1 MSNLNR
7 IFHRAASSLLSIS
20 SQPLPVPHTSR
31 RSITEDR
38 FSVGGSTTSENIAV
52 QPSSHKSNYR

>member
-1 MSNLNR
+1 MHFR
-7 IFHRAASSLLSIS
+7 GAGSLLSMS

-38 FSVGGSTTSENIAV
+38 FSVGGSTVSDNIAA
-52 QPSSHKSNYR
+52 QPSSSHKSNFR

>member
-1 MSNLNR
+1 MNFR
-7 IFHRAASSLLSIS
+7 GAVSLLSIS

-38 FSVGGSTTSENIAV
+38 FSVGGSTVSDNIAA
-52 QPSSHKSNYR
+52 QPSSSHKSNFR